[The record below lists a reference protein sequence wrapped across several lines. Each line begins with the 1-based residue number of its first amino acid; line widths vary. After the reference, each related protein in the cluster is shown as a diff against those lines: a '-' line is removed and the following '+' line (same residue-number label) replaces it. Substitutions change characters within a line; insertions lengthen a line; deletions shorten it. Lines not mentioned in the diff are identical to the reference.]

1 MSDPVSRLLLRRAGG
16 HGPVMLM
23 YHSVA
28 AGSGRPDWPWAVSMQ
43 QFRAQMDILQA
54 GGWATPTMCELLAEP
69 SRWQGRVA
77 VITFD
82 DGYADNL
89 AAFDLLRERQMRA
102 TCFIVTGSIG
112 EAPRWSST
120 NRPPLTLLD
129 RSQLRALAE
138 SGIEIGSHT
147 VNHLRLPALDDDAL
161 ANELRDSRAALE
173 DITGAQVRSFAYPY
187 GAWDARCAAAVRDAG
202 YAGACTTRTGWALRD
217 GDPYSLRRLTLY
229 NSDNSGSFMRKL
241 AAGTNDVG
249 WPATMRRLL
258 HRKG

>member
-1 MSDPVSRLLLRRAGG
+1 M
-16 HGPVMLM
+16 
-23 YHSVA
+23 
-28 AGSGRPDWPWAVSMQ
+28 
-43 QFRAQMDILQA
+43 
-54 GGWATPTMCELLAEP
+54 
-69 SRWQGRVA
+69 
-77 VITFD
+77 
-82 DGYADNL
+82 
-89 AAFDLLRERQMRA
+89 
-102 TCFIVTGSIG
+102 
-112 EAPRWSST
+112 
-120 NRPPLTLLD
+120 
-129 RSQLRALAE
+129 
-138 SGIEIGSHT
+138 
-147 VNHLRLPALDDDAL
+147 NHLRLPALDDDAL

-249 WPATMRRLL
+249 WSATMRRLL